1 MEVALESVFPPSHAV
16 LRRWK
21 DARTLEAEGVKKN
34 FTPDL
39 EKPQHDLIAIF
50 RTAHRLL
57 QDGHVRSFADT
68 VRAETIMQCLNQA
81 ETLLAA
87 KHTVPAMVLAGGALE
102 THLHNLCVRFGLSWS
117 GDGSI
122 GKYKQ
127 ALDQGR
133 NQGKQGLVTSSD
145 TSLIESWGKDRNTA
159 AHTPTAFTAS
169 QEQVGLTI
177 DGIRQFIARTE

>member
-1 MEVALESVFPPSHAV
+1 MES
-16 LRRWK
+16 
-21 DARTLEAEGVKKN
+21 
-34 FTPDL
+34 
-39 EKPQHDLIAIF
+39 DLIAIF

-57 QDGHVRSFADT
+57 QDGHVRTFADT
-68 VRAETIMQCLNQA
+68 VRAETIMQCLDQA
-81 ETLLAA
+81 EILLAA
-87 KHTVPAMVLAGGALE
+87 KLTVPAMVLAGGALE
-102 THLHNLCVRFGLSWS
+102 THLQNLCVRFGLSWS

-133 NQGKQGLVTSSD
+133 NQGKQSLVTSSD

-169 QEQVGLTI
+169 LQQVKLTI